1 MLVRDPTPAEGD
13 VPAQVSAAGEEQD
26 ADQAV
31 QVVSLGQ
38 QPAVVGHD
46 AVVGEGCGNLTAH
59 LRGATEETRTRVTL
73 GTELLCNEIYK

>member
-1 MLVRDPTPAEGD
+1 
-13 VPAQVSAAGEEQD
+13 
-26 ADQAV
+26 
-31 QVVSLGQ
+31 VSLGQ